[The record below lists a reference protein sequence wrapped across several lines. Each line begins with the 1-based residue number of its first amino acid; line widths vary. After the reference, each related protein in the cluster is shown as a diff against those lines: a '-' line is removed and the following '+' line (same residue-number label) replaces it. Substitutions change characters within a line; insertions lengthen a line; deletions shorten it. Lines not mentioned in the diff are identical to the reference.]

1 MKKAAIFDLDGTLVD
16 SMWVWADIDINYLEQ
31 FGYEPPADLK
41 AVIEGMSMR
50 ETAEYF
56 KGRFKIED
64 TVEEIQDAWNL
75 MAYDRY
81 NSKVKLKPLV
91 FDLLRILRSE
101 GMALGIATS
110 NSRILTEAVL
120 ASNGILNLFET
131 ILTGEDVKNG
141 KPDPEIYL
149 TAADKLDVS
158 PGDCLVFE
166 DVLMGVMAGK
176 NAGMSVCAVYDQWN
190 EPQKQDIMRLADH
203 YINGYEEIATWQRL
217 QGLLGG

>member
-1 MKKAAIFDLDGTLVD
+1 MKKAAIFDLDGTLID

-31 FGYEPPADLK
+31 FGFKPPADLK

-50 ETAEYF
+50 ETAVYF
-56 KGRFKIED
+56 KERFSIAD
-64 TVEEIQDAWNL
+64 TVEDIQEAWNL

-81 NSKVKLKPLV
+81 NKKVKLKPLV

-101 GMALGIATS
+101 GLALGIATS

-120 ASNGILNLFET
+120 ASNGILNLFEV

-149 TAADKLDVS
+149 TVAERLEVY
-158 PGDCLVFE
+158 PEDCIVFE
-166 DVLMGVMAGK
+166 DVLMGVLAGK
-176 NAGMSVCAVYDQWN
+176 NAGMSVCAVYDPWN
-190 EPQKQDIMRLADH
+190 DPQKQEIIRTADF
-203 YINGYEEIATWQRL
+203 YVNDYEEIATQQQL
-217 QGLLGG
+217 QMLLG

>member
-1 MKKAAIFDLDGTLVD
+1 MKKAAIFDLDGTLID

-31 FGYEPPADLK
+31 FGFKPPADLK

-50 ETAEYF
+50 ETAVYF
-56 KGRFKIED
+56 KERFSIAD
-64 TVEEIQDAWNL
+64 TVEDIQEAWNL

-81 NSKVKLKPLV
+81 NKKVKLKPLV

-101 GMALGIATS
+101 GLALGIATS

-120 ASNGILNLFET
+120 ASNGILNLFEV

-149 TAADKLDVS
+149 TAAERLEVF
-158 PGDCLVFE
+158 PEDCIVFE
-166 DVLMGVMAGK
+166 DVLMGVLAGK
-176 NAGMSVCAVYDQWN
+176 NAGMSVCAVYDPWN
-190 EPQKQDIMRLADH
+190 DPQKQEIIRTADF
-203 YINGYEEIATWQRL
+203 YVNDYEEIATQQQL
-217 QGLLGG
+217 QMLLG

>member
-1 MKKAAIFDLDGTLVD
+1 MKKAAIFDLDGTLID

-31 FGYEPPADLK
+31 FGFKPPADLK

-50 ETAEYF
+50 ETAVYF
-56 KGRFKIED
+56 KERFSIAD
-64 TVEEIQDAWNL
+64 TVEDIQEAWNL

-81 NSKVKLKPLV
+81 NKKVKLKPLV

-101 GMALGIATS
+101 GLALGIATS

-120 ASNGILNLFET
+120 ASNGILNLFEV

-149 TAADKLDVS
+149 TAAERLEVY
-158 PGDCLVFE
+158 PEDCIVFE
-166 DVLMGVMAGK
+166 DVLMGVLAGK
-176 NAGMSVCAVYDQWN
+176 NAGMSVCAVYDPWN
-190 EPQKQDIMRLADH
+190 DPQKQEIIRTADF
-203 YINGYEEIATWQRL
+203 YVNDYEEIATQQQL
-217 QGLLGG
+217 QMLLG

>member
-1 MKKAAIFDLDGTLVD
+1 MKKAAIFDLDGTLID

-31 FGYEPPADLK
+31 FGFKPPSDLK

-50 ETAEYF
+50 ETAVYF
-56 KGRFKIED
+56 KERFSIAD
-64 TVEEIQDAWNL
+64 TVEDIQEAWNL

-81 NSKVKLKPLV
+81 NKKVKLKPLV

-101 GMALGIATS
+101 GLALGIATS

-120 ASNGILNLFET
+120 ASNGILNLFEV

-149 TAADKLDVS
+149 TAAERLEVY
-158 PGDCLVFE
+158 PEDCIVFE
-166 DVLMGVMAGK
+166 DVLMGVLAGK
-176 NAGMSVCAVYDQWN
+176 NAGMSVCAVYDPWN
-190 EPQKQDIMRLADH
+190 DPQKQEIIRTADF
-203 YINGYEEIATWQRL
+203 YVNDYEEIATQQQL
-217 QGLLGG
+217 QMLLG